1 MNVLTGID
9 SADSGNLI
17 KPNDYRISYLKQAP
31 EFPQNS
37 TIMEAI
43 FTGAAPVFQTI
54 RDYEEALTEYGAH
67 PDDKKA
73 EHLANWLTKVIK

>member
-67 PDDKKA
+67 PDDKK
-73 EHLANWLTKVIK
+73 LNNVTLKLKKK